1 MDFTGR
7 FPLYPST
14 GNEYIIIAYN
24 FDASVIIG
32 EHVENWKASAL
43 TAAWRNL
50 HKLFQN
56 SGLALNTW
64 ILDHGINGVSQNTML
79 KNEPYFN

>member
-32 EHVENWKASAL
+32 EHVEN
-43 TAAWRNL
+43 
-50 HKLFQN
+50 
-56 SGLALNTW
+56 
-64 ILDHGINGVSQNTML
+64 
-79 KNEPYFN
+79 